1 MFNDDG
7 ETMKVRL
14 AFQNISQR
22 PDAHLWHRTNIRPAG
37 ADRATAGAPGHYA
50 TLKPAAAAAVGEYG
64 VQGAQPVPPPDA
76 LKLAKIGKATTDRC
90 ARIAIA
96 VVAILVAIFTP
107 VLVWAA
113 ASACLDRLEPRPVP
127 SPPPTTVWW

>member
-1 MFNDDG
+1 MRRP
-7 ETMKVRL
+7 EPLAIMPKAVQRL
-14 AFQNISQR
+14 PPIPGDYGQPASQ
-22 PDAHLWHRTNIRPAG
+22 PQA
-37 ADRATAGAPGHYA
+37 
-50 TLKPAAAAAVGEYG
+50 
-64 VQGAQPVPPPDA
+64 PPDA

-113 ASACLDRLEPRPVP
+113 ASSLSGQIGTSTGSFSTANNGLVVTPGGKYVHAACLSLFVLGG
-127 SPPPTTVWW
+127 WL